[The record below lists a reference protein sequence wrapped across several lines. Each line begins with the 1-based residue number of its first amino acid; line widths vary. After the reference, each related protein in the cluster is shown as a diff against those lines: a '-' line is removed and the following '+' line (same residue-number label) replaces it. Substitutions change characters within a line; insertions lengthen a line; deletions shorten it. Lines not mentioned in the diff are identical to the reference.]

1 VRSKTSPEWCWVLGN
16 DRYHVFEWVKGE
28 RVLECLGGREHL
40 GLVYNARD
48 FKSEE
53 RIYVDKHGEY
63 DHRSSDIV
71 SFRYGDSD
79 ANSYKVLYISNLSNY
94 RSKVFKITV
103 QSVTY
108 HTETSF
114 LGWVN
119 NTRDTPGLSHEFEV
133 KSFELGS
140 KYFDQVDLL
149 RSCVEAATG
158 MSLDPFGV
166 LQ

>member
-1 VRSKTSPEWCWVLGN
+1 MRSKTSPEWCWALGN

-28 RVLECLGGREHL
+28 RVLEYLGGREHL

-53 RIYVDKHGEY
+53 RIYVDRFGEY

-71 SFRYGDSD
+71 SFQYGDSD
-79 ANSYKVLYISNLSNY
+79 DNTYKVLYISNCSNY
-94 RSKVFKITV
+94 RSKEFRIKV

-108 HTETSF
+108 NIESSF
-114 LGWVN
+114 LGLVK
-119 NTRDTPGLSHEFEV
+119 NTCETPGLSHEFEV
-133 KSFELGS
+133 KSFDLGS

-149 RSCVEAATG
+149 RICVEAATG

>member
-1 VRSKTSPEWCWVLGN
+1 MRSKTSLEWCWALGN
-16 DRYHVFEWVKGE
+16 DRYHVFEWDKGE
-28 RVLECLGGREHL
+28 RVLEHLGGREHL
-40 GLVYNARD
+40 TLVYDASD
-48 FKSEE
+48 FKFEE
-53 RIYVDKHGEY
+53 RIYVDRFGEY

-79 ANSYKVLYISNLSNY
+79 DNSYKVLYIFNYSNY
-94 RSKVFKITV
+94 HSKEFRIKV

-108 HTETSF
+108 NIESSF
-114 LGWVN
+114 PGLVK
-119 NTRDTPGLSHEFEV
+119 NTCKTPGLSHEFEV
-133 KSFELGS
+133 KSPELGS

-149 RSCVEAATG
+149 RSCVEAATD